1 MLFFMFCN
9 FFLDLLFVYVFCCWI
24 LKLKW
29 DFLFWYDIILFL
41 YFCWRIYLFFV
52 LIGIIVMLL
61 NCFWNFIRLLIV
73 LEILILLRVKR
84 IGKRSCKKLLINL
97 CIKSL
102 VLVFFI
108 LGIERSLLFVI
119 FVVLNVSWISVCE
132 VWYLVNML

>member
-9 FFLDLLFVYVFCCWI
+9 FFLDLLFVFCCWI

-29 DFLFWYDIILFL
+29 DFLFWYDIISFL

-61 NCFWNFIRLLIV
+61 NCFWNFVRLLIV

-84 IGKRSCKKLLINL
+84 IGKRSRKKLLINL

-119 FVVLNVSWISVCE
+119 FVVSNVSWISVCE
-132 VWYLVNML
+132 VWYLVNMS

>member
-9 FFLDLLFVYVFCCWI
+9 FFLDLLFVFCCWI